1 MNITPFRKILIGILG
16 STVVLIG
23 LVGLVLPFLPGWLL
37 IIAGLALLSTEYV
50 WAKRLSDGARR
61 ARHDADP
68 APRSERRP
76 RRLNPRLGSS
86 G

>member
-1 MNITPFRKILIGILG
+1 MNITPFRKILIGIVG

-50 WAKRLSDGARR
+50 WAKRLSDGARKR
-61 ARHDADP
+61 ATTLTRRRD
-68 APRSERRP
+68 RSDD
-76 RRLNPRLGSS
+76 LAA
-86 G
+86 